1 VGAVDGGEK
10 IRMSMQREVE
20 RLIVKYKHMDLSLEL
35 VLKRYLWLLQSQEKR
50 VRRYR
55 MRKKGDGKR

>member
-1 VGAVDGGEK
+1 MGAVDGGEK

-55 MRKKGDGKR
+55 MRKKGEGKR